1 MKGHRSLL
9 ISFVFFTCSIT
20 AVKSEN
26 AHTYSHAV
34 QAACSTDYR
43 KHCAEYGLETEGL
56 RVCMDKVA
64 ERLSETCVNALLNA
78 GEISKVDVERRKRA
92 DHSR

>member
-1 MKGHRSLL
+1 MKAHRSVL
-9 ISFVFFTCSIT
+9 IGVVLFTCSM
-20 AVKSEN
+20 AAAKSEN

-34 QAACSTDYR
+34 QVACSTDYR

-64 ERLSETCVNALLNA
+64 ERLSETCVNALVNA
-78 GEISKVDVERRKRA
+78 GEVSKADVERRKRA

>member
-1 MKGHRSLL
+1 MKVHRSVL
-9 ISFVFFTCSIT
+9 IGFVFFTCPIT
-20 AVKSEN
+20 AAKSES

-34 QAACSTDYR
+34 QVACSTDYR

-56 RVCMDKVA
+56 RVCMGKVA
-64 ERLSETCVNALLNA
+64 QRLSEACVNALVNA
-78 GEISKVDVERRKRA
+78 GEISKAEVETRKRA

>member
-1 MKGHRSLL
+1 MKVLRSVL
-9 ISFVFFTCSIT
+9 IGFVFFTCPIT
-20 AVKSEN
+20 AAKSEN

-34 QAACSTDYR
+34 QVACSTDYR

>member
-1 MKGHRSLL
+1 MKVHRSVL
-9 ISFVFFTCSIT
+9 IGFVFFTCSI
-20 AVKSEN
+20 AAAKSEN
-26 AHTYSHAV
+26 AHTYSRAV
-34 QAACSTDYR
+34 QVACATDYR

-64 ERLSETCVNALLNA
+64 QRLSETCVNALVNA
-78 GEISKVDVERRKRA
+78 GEINKAEVERRVRA

>member
-1 MKGHRSLL
+1 MKVYRSVL
-9 ISFVFFTCSIT
+9 IGFLFFTCSM
-20 AVKSEN
+20 AAAKSEN

-34 QAACSTDYR
+34 QVACSTDYR

-56 RVCMDKVA
+56 RVCIDKVA

-78 GEISKVDVERRKRA
+78 GEVSKADVERRKRA